1 MRRFIFQSAA
11 VLALTLLAGC
21 REGHEIALTEAP
33 PAYSP
38 DYTYIDVVSEN
49 GHVKRVLV
57 PEACLTENDSGAAS
71 LGPRRLPPG
80 CANNYNLQ
88 RMAERKGDLLH
99 GRPLGPAPAAPAARA
114 ARRYINDRGEVR
126 GGAVNP
132 DNQAGGSGTDQTY
145 TSGQ

>member
-1 MRRFIFQSAA
+1 MHRFIIQSAA
-11 VLALTLLAGC
+11 ILAATLLAGC
-21 REGHEIALTEAP
+21 REELDVALTEPP
-33 PAYSP
+33 PAYSS

-49 GHVKRVLV
+49 GKVKRVLV
-57 PEACLTENDSGAAS
+57 PEACLTENNSYSAN
-71 LGPRRLPPG
+71 LGLSRLPPG

-99 GRPLGPAPAAPAARA
+99 GRPLGPAPAAPAASA
-114 ARRYINDRGEVR
+114 ARRYINNRGEVR

-132 DNQAGGSGTDQTY
+132 ENQPGSPTNQTY